1 VNLPSPLFAD
11 RTEAGHR
18 LAERVIAAGVT
29 DAIVYALPRG
39 GVPVALEVARA
50 LDAPLDLVLVRKIGA
65 PGQPEVA
72 LAAVVDGGFPR
83 MVVNEAV
90 QRVSRASP
98 IYLAQ
103 QKALALAEIERRRQL
118 YFGNRTHPD
127 PRGRTVVLV
136 DDGLATGATARVAIQ
151 QLRARRAGRVI
162 LAVPVVP
169 EAQLATLR
177 SEVDGLICLAH
188 PAEFRSVG
196 AFYAD
201 FHQVS
206 DREVLDQL
214 AEAARFDGEA

>member
-1 VNLPSPLFAD
+1 MNRPGPLFAD
-11 RTEAGHR
+11 RTEAGRR
-18 LAERVIAAGVT
+18 LAERVVAAGVT

-90 QRVSRASP
+90 QRMTGASP
-98 IYLAQ
+98 VYLAQ

-127 PRGRTVVLV
+127 PRDRTVVLV

-169 EAQLATLR
+169 ESSLETLR
-177 SEVDGLICLAH
+177 SEVDAMICLAH